1 MSLATTNTESRNR
14 HLETFLTDYSSTI
27 SQDDKPETKKQ
38 HQKKDP
44 KKSTGHEQA
53 SELYLILGPY
63 GFSNLGVLG
72 SAFVLRAFFE
82 FCSLGCF

>member
-1 MSLATTNTESRNR
+1 MTTTTTTRWCILQSLFISLVTTKNTESRNR

-53 SELYLILGPY
+53 SELYLILGP
-63 GFSNLGVLG
+63 
-72 SAFVLRAFFE
+72 
-82 FCSLGCF
+82 